1 MYNSIDNDFV
11 WPWVKIKKNE
21 GSSGIEMSFEKMSK
35 TKIEEIQACWK
46 EGGPPLTAPP
56 PPLPSV
62 LPALIYHVKYC
73 AFSIK
78 DCWR

>member
-21 GSSGIEMSFEKMSK
+21 GSSGIEMSFEKISK

-46 EGGPPLTAPP
+46 EGGPALTARPP
-56 PPLPSV
+56 PP
-62 LPALIYHVKYC
+62 
-73 AFSIK
+73 FSSAGSDLSCEIL
-78 DCWR
+78 RF

>member
-46 EGGPPLTAPP
+46 EGGPALTARPP
-56 PPLPSV
+56 PSLQFCR
-62 LPALIYHVKYC
+62 L
-73 AFSIK
+73 
-78 DCWR
+78 